1 MCADEASD
9 VANKEQLSLFLRFI
23 DQAGMVREEFIS
35 FVLCQYG
42 TTGEAVS
49 NLITNALRKYG
60 LDQRYL
66 CGQGY
71 DSAGNMAGK
80 YQGAAAIIQKVY
92 PMALY
97 FHCAA
102 HALNL
107 CVVAAC
113 SVQSIRN
120 MHGTLQEISL
130 FYNSSPKRQGEL
142 EKQIKSK
149 TDSTRLKLLNL
160 CKTDWVARITAYET
174 FYELSS
180 MEVISSEPGWNTESS
195 QKAATLL
202 RAITQFE
209 FLISFVVVKHGFGFI
224 KGLTVLL
231 QSPL

>member
-1 MCADEASD
+1 MCE
-9 VANKEQLSLFLRFI
+9 
-23 DQAGMVREEFIS
+23 
-35 FVLCQYG
+35 YG

-60 LDQRYL
+60 LDLRYL

-71 DSAGNMAGK
+71 DGAGNMAGK
-80 YQGAAAIIQKVY
+80 YQGAAAIIQQVY

-120 MHGTLQEISL
+120 MHGTLQEISI

-142 EKQIKSK
+142 EIQIKSK
-149 TDSTRLKLLNL
+149 TDSTRLKLVNL
-160 CKTDWVARITAYET
+160 CKTRWVARITAYET
-174 FYELSS
+174 FYELLPAVISS
-180 MEVISSEPGWNTESS
+180 MEVISTEPGWNTESS
-195 QKAATLL
+195 QKPATLL
-202 RAITQFE
+202 RAITQF
-209 FLISFVVVKHGFGFI
+209 LSFSYH
-224 KGLTVLL
+224 LL
-231 QSPL
+231 WLSMDLDL